1 MADTEPMNH
10 VLDGYITVFE
20 VRKAIFNAKRN
31 KSPGFDEIPADV
43 FRNDSSVSYL
53 HILFNVSFRSDM
65 MPSDWVKGIIHPIPK
80 SSTADR
86 RDPLSYR
93 GITLANSIYKIY
105 CHVLNERLTKWV
117 EANHKVLEIQNGFR
131 SQRSTIDQIMSL
143 VNIIDTRKK
152 HLCFY

>member
-1 MADTEPMNH
+1 MFNRPTSNREPSIDVNCLMADTEPGNH

-53 HILFNVSFRSDM
+53 HILFNVCFRSGM
-65 MPSDWVKGIIHPIPK
+65 MPSDWGKGIIHPIPK

-93 GITLANSIYKIY
+93 GITLANSMYKIY

-117 EANHKVLEIQNGFR
+117 EANHVILDNQNGFR
-131 SQRSTIDQIMSL
+131 SQ
-143 VNIIDTRKK
+143 
-152 HLCFY
+152 